1 MKSVVLIGGTISNM
15 ISAIELADLFK
26 ITIFELNAE
35 IGLPSISPGIIT
47 NIHILEGYLTSEQ
60 LQFLQP
66 NNVVDGYA
74 LRSEWVLKHLAVVAA
89 EKGVEIFTRTRITQ
103 SFSTEQGYSIEY
115 IGAGPN
121 TTGQIDCDFLVDDRQ
136 WTYNSPGSKQHNIK
150 IQPTIL
156 PDFGQF
162 IDIHGGTALTSDCAH
177 IPNDVISFSRH
188 EGLTEVW
195 QTDQHWI
202 PLHGWIESISCSL
215 PIDQKQR
222 TIDAQI
228 VVGKDTAFHLKGI
241 N

>member
-1 MKSVVLIGGTISNM
+1 M
-15 ISAIELADLFK
+15 ISAIELSDLFK

-47 NIHILEGYLTSEQ
+47 NIQILDSYLTSEQ
-60 LQFLQP
+60 LKFLQP
-66 NNVVDGYA
+66 NKLANGYA

-89 EKGVEIFTRTRITQ
+89 EKGVEIFTRTRISQ

-115 IGAGPN
+115 IGAGPSN
-121 TTGQIDCDFLVDDRQ
+121 MGQIDCDYLVDDRQ
-136 WTYNSPGSKQHNIK
+136 WTYNSPGSKQHNIT

-162 IDIHGGTALTSDCAH
+162 TGVHGGTALTTDCTH
-177 IPNDVISFSRH
+177 IPKEVISFSRH

-195 QTDQHWI
+195 QKNQHWI

-215 PIDQKQR
+215 PINKSQR

-228 VVGKDTAFHLKGI
+228 RVGKDTAIHLKEI